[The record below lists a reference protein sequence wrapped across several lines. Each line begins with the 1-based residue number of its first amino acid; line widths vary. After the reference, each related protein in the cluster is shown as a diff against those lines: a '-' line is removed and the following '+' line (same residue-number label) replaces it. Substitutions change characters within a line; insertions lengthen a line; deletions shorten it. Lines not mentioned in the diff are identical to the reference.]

1 MADPIVANVK
11 EEHLEDF
18 AFYFNEALKEYS
30 ALFYT
35 VDETI
40 KEQLFPTK
48 TGNPITNY
56 NNKKVLEKHKEEY
69 TLTVSDQLIVTDR
82 IISIA
87 ERKVREK
94 YPDEYDD

>member
-11 EEHLEDF
+11 EEHLKDF
-18 AFYFNEALKEYS
+18 SIYFKEKHWLS
-30 ALFYT
+30 KALFYT
-35 VDETI
+35 VDKTI
-40 KEQLFPTK
+40 KEELFPTD
-48 TGNPITNY
+48 TDDRITNY
-56 NNKKVLEKHKEEY
+56 NNQKILDSYKESF

>member
-1 MADPIVANVK
+1 MADPIVAIIK

-30 ALFYT
+30 PFFT
-35 VDETI
+35 VDQTI

-48 TGNPITNY
+48 TVDPVVNY
-56 NNKKVLEKHKEEY
+56 NNKKVLDRHKESF
-69 TLTVSDQLIVTDR
+69 TLTVSDQLLVTDR

-87 ERKVREK
+87 ERKG
-94 YPDEYDD
+94 

>member
-18 AFYFNEALKEYS
+18 AFYFKEALVEYS
-30 ALFYT
+30 SLFFT
-35 VDETI
+35 DDQTI

-48 TGNPITNY
+48 TIDPVVNY
-56 NNKKVLEKHKEEY
+56 NNRKVLERHKENF
-69 TLTVSDQLIVTDR
+69 TLTVSDKLIVTDR

-94 YPDEYDD
+94 YPEEYDL

>member
-11 EEHLEDF
+11 EEHLKDF

-35 VDETI
+35 VDKTI
-40 KEQLFPTK
+40 KEELFPTNTDDPVVNHDNQK
-48 TGNPITNY
+48 I
-56 NNKKVLEKHKEEY
+56 LDSHKESF

>member
-1 MADPIVANVK
+1 MADPIIANVK

-18 AFYFNEALKEYS
+18 AFYFKEALVEYS
-30 ALFYT
+30 SLFFT
-35 VDETI
+35 VDQTI

-48 TGNPITNY
+48 TIDPVVNY
-56 NNKKVLEKHKEEY
+56 NNRKVLERHKENF
-69 TLTVSDQLIVTDR
+69 TLTVSDKLIVTDR

-94 YPDEYDD
+94 YPEEYDL

>member
-1 MADPIVANVK
+1 MADPIIANVK

-18 AFYFNEALKEYS
+18 AFYFKEALKEYS
-30 ALFYT
+30 ALFFT
-35 VDETI
+35 VDQTI

-48 TGNPITNY
+48 TIDPVVNY
-56 NNKKVLEKHKEEY
+56 NNEKVLERHKENF
-69 TLTVSDQLIVTDR
+69 TLTVSDKLLVADR

-94 YPDEYDD
+94 YPEEYDL